1 MLASLRIRRCQKSFV
16 QNAMMAR
23 PAGNCL
29 IIMLVGVTYY
39 GHNSNLRT
47 YVMISCKVLEFCC
60 WRCPGQSFFTSTI
73 ILRFSKILSHFGNG
87 WSRRRV
93 PGAGGGSSGGPGCRV
108 LLQAL
113 LRVLRFYYTVCCV
126 AVSRTAF
133 PSSRPTRPSRS
144 PPVAQCCHSGSCSI
158 RDLGGFL
165 GGAFFATLPPSI
177 FLWLNSCDSIGLR
190 CE

>member
-1 MLASLRIRRCQKSFV
+1 
-16 QNAMMAR
+16 
-23 PAGNCL
+23 
-29 IIMLVGVTYY
+29 MLVGVTYY
-39 GHNSNLRT
+39 GYNSN
-47 YVMISCKVLEFCC
+47 VMISCKVLEFCC
-60 WRCPGQSFFTSTI
+60 WWCPGQSFFTSTI

-93 PGAGGGSSGGPGCRV
+93 PRAGGGSSGGPGCRV

-158 RDLGGFL
+158 RDLGGFW
-165 GGAFFATLPPSI
+165 GRAFFATLPPSI

>member
-1 MLASLRIRRCQKSFV
+1 MLASLRIRRCQKTLV

-47 YVMISCKVLEFCC
+47 YVMMSCKVLEFCC
-60 WRCPGQSFFTSTI
+60 WWCPGQSFFTSTI

-158 RDLGGFL
+158 RDLGGFF
-165 GGAFFATLPPSI
+165 GGRVFCDPATLNL
-177 FLWLNSCDSIGLR
+177 FMAQ
-190 CE
+190 

>member
-1 MLASLRIRRCQKSFV
+1 MLACLRIRRCQKSFV

-39 GHNSNLRT
+39 GYNSN
-47 YVMISCKVLEFCC
+47 VMISCKVLEFCC
-60 WRCPGQSFFTSTI
+60 WWCPGQSFFTSTI

-93 PGAGGGSSGGPGCRV
+93 PRAGGGSSGGPGPWCRCRV

-158 RDLGGFL
+158 RDLGGFW
-165 GGAFFATLPPSI
+165 GARFLRPCHPQSFYGSI
-177 FLWLNSCDSIGLR
+177 VVILLD
-190 CE
+190 